1 MLVQNDQI
9 ALKYSSAIQSHSIQQ
24 SILLLRLL
32 TQIGEFYL
40 RNDKLNDA
48 EMCSQ
53 EMASINPMSYL
64 YIYLVNILLIIYL
77 I

>member
-1 MLVQNDQI
+1 MLVQTDQMS
-9 ALKYSSAIQSHSIQQ
+9 LKYNNLGISPDIEQV
-24 SILLLRLL
+24 LVLVRLL

-40 RNDKLNDA
+40 RNDKLSDA

-64 YIYLVNILLIIYL
+64 YIYLVRFNFE
-77 I
+77 